1 MSEKKGLTRR
11 KVIRSGLIGGAG
23 LAAVAALAGC
33 GETQIVE
40 KEVVRV
46 VTQEV
51 PVEKVVTQVVE
62 KERVVEVEKVVTQ
75 EVEVAVEVE
84 KVVTQRVEVEKVVTK
99 IVEVEKPVVEKASLR
114 LASYVWGDRVVA
126 EYARNISDWEAKSGH
141 NVQFEYSN
149 YNGHLQRLATQI
161 AAGNPPDVAMSVPD
175 VIPNWVAAG
184 IIVELTEYLK
194 VSTFDINEWYPE
206 VWQGLRDVSQTK
218 VYAVPVTWDGDLTY
232 FNKELF
238 DAAGVEYPAAD
249 GNWTYEDMIE
259 KALQLNQFDGDRQ
272 TQWGAMNGFVA
283 GFDWPFGAGHYK
295 FDEDQFYNECIT
307 YKQGYTDAMQL
318 VHDFVYEYS
327 IWPKPGAAPSGNIF
341 KAGLV
346 GMWAT
351 GGSWNIQGLQ
361 DSPPPFAWDLTMPP
375 LNTESGRRPSGGQA
389 NNFEMFTATKYP
401 DQAWE
406 LMHDL
411 ALTDHGQATLGV
423 ALETPAKKAAAE
435 GAYAE
440 QVLSAADNG
449 LVTLE
454 VLDKWTKA
462 FQNGYLLWDVYV
474 GELIQFTDQMLSND
488 ITPVEMGQM
497 YADSMNAAIEEQRAK
512 RPYS

>member
-1 MSEKKGLTRR
+1 MVDEKKGLTRR
-11 KVIRSGLIGGAG
+11 KVVRSGLLGGAG
-23 LAAVAALAGC
+23 LAAAAALAGC

-51 PVEKVVTQVVE
+51 PVEKVVTQIVE
-62 KERVVEVEKVVTQ
+62 KERVVEVEKVVTKI
-75 EVEVAVEVE
+75 VE
-84 KVVTQRVEVEKVVTK
+84 KEKIVEVEKVVTK
-99 IVEVEKPVVEKASLR
+99 IVEVAGPTLEKVSLR

-126 EYARNISDWEAKSGH
+126 AYARNISDWESKTGH

-184 IIVELTEYLK
+184 IIVDLTEYIK

-206 VWQGLRDVSQTK
+206 VWQGLRDVTQTK
-218 VYAVPVTWDGDLTY
+218 VYAVPVTWDGDITY

-238 DAAGVEYPAAD
+238 DDAGVEYPAAD
-249 GNWTYEDMIE
+249 GNWNYDDMIE
-259 KALQLNQFDGDRQ
+259 IAQKLNRFDGDKQ
-272 TQWGAMNGFVA
+272 TQWGAMNGFVP

-307 YKQGYTDAMQL
+307 YNQGYTDAMQL
-318 VHDFVYEYS
+318 VHDFVYKYQ
-327 IWPKPGAAPSGNIF
+327 IWPRPGAAPSGNIF

-346 GMWAT
+346 AMRPT
-351 GGSWNIQGLQ
+351 GGSWGIQGLQ
-361 DSPPPFAWDLTMPP
+361 ESPPPFAWDVTMPP
-375 LNTESGRRPSGGQA
+375 LNAESGRRPSGGQA
-389 NNFEMFTATKYP
+389 NNFEMFTASKYP

-411 ALTDHGQATLGV
+411 ALTDEGQETLGV

-435 GAYAE
+435 GVYAE
-440 QVLSAADNG
+440 EVLSAADNG

-474 GELIQFTDQMLSND
+474 GELVQFTDQLLAND
-488 ITPVEMGQM
+488 ITSVEMGQT
-497 YADSMNAAIEEQRAK
+497 YADSMNAAIEEQRSK
-512 RPYS
+512 RPY